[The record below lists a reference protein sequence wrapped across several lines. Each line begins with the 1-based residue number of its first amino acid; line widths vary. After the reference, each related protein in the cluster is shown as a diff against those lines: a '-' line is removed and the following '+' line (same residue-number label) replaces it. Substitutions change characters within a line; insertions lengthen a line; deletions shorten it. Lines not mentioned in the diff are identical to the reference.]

1 MTKQP
6 VVTAFLFYSIVGA
19 TVLAGL
25 YLIGLHSAVI
35 LHTLVEIFS
44 IIVACSIFMIAWNT
58 RRFLSNNYILFI
70 GITFLFVSVFD
81 LLHTLT
87 YTGLNVLSEAD
98 INLSTQLWIAARYT
112 GSISLLVAPLVMDWK
127 PRPVLLLWIAT
138 AATALIL
145 STIFVLRIFPV
156 CYIEG
161 VGLTKFKILSEYVII
176 AFFTA
181 AFALLV
187 RKRTEFD
194 WSVFL
199 LLSGSIILRVAYEI
213 TFIPYA
219 AVNDAPNMAGH
230 FIKLVAFFLFYK
242 ALVESAL
249 VKPYNILFRNLKK
262 SEEALREER
271 DRAQHY
277 LDVART
283 IIVVIKADQRISLI
297 NKKGC
302 EILGYSEYEIVGKNW
317 FDLFVPA
324 RMRDSVKETF
334 GKLISGEIQ
343 PVEHF
348 ENPVVSRQGEERIIA
363 WHNAILE
370 DKYGKIIATLSSGED
385 ITERKR
391 AEEKL
396 MQKTE
401 ELERSNTELEQ
412 FASMVSH
419 DLKEPLVSLGGFAEI
434 LREKYEDKMDA
445 RAQALVSRIINGS
458 RRMEFLI
465 KDLLAYA
472 KVNTAGKSF
481 KPVACNSILEIVLSN
496 LGRTIEA
503 SGAIV
508 TSDDLPTVEGEET
521 KLIQLFQNLIGNAIK
536 YRGDRPPQIH
546 VSASPA
552 TEWGVPG
559 AERGGRTVIEAG
571 WIFSVSDNGI
581 GIDPT
586 HFEKIF
592 QIFYRLHHDDRY
604 PGTGIGLAVC
614 KKIVERH
621 GGRIWVES
629 EPGKGSKFYFT
640 IP

>member
-19 TVLAGL
+19 AVLAGL